1 MVVHG
6 AGLDEITTTGET
18 RVTELIGRTITDRTI
33 RCSDYGFRE
42 VGTGDI
48 AGGDAKEN
56 ARILMDVLS
65 GEKGPHRD
73 IVLLNSGAAIYTAG
87 KTCSIQE
94 GITEAIN
101 AIDSGGAMEKL
112 NALVDATGGVA

>member
-6 AGLDEITTTGET
+6 AGLDEISTTGET

-33 RCSDYGFRE
+33 RCSEYGFRE

-87 KTCSIQE
+87 KTCSIRE